1 MLTSVTIENFRNLD
15 SLTLERLGR
24 VTLIGG
30 KNGSGKTAL
39 LEALFLFSG
48 PDLPALSERVN
59 AFRGLPP
66 PGREHIFRS
75 IFSGY
80 DTGKPIRISACG
92 DWGDSPRTLDIR
104 VQERSG
110 VSAVASNPTDSPG
123 FGQFSHSQVVG
134 DYEVVFDYRHDD
146 GVEYTSRAWWGLD
159 ELTFAGP
166 TSPIVSQNILQESAR
181 VPNRAKSFFMPPIQ
195 RIDPKEV
202 ASKFGELQVD
212 GEEGKALDFIRPLEP
227 RLRELTTIVM
237 NDVPIIHARL
247 KGVSRPIPMQ
257 LMGEG
262 INRMFGLVLAMD
274 EANGGMILVDEIENG
289 LHHKVQR
296 QMFSALLKL
305 SRAYNVQMFAT
316 THSYEFLERAY
327 TAAVEQ
333 ESADDFTYYRLDRI
347 NGHAKAFRFDDEMIE
362 TAIKLN
368 WDVR

>member
-48 PDLPALSERVN
+48 PDLPELSERVN
-59 AFRGLPP
+59 GFRGLPT

-75 IFSGY
+75 IFNEY
-80 DTGKPIRISACG
+80 DTDKPIRISACG
-92 DWGDSPRTLDIR
+92 DWGNGPRTLDIR

-110 VSAVASNPTDSPG
+110 VAAVASNPAKSPG

-166 TSPIVSQNILQESAR
+166 TPSIVSQNILQESER
-181 VPNRAKSFFMPPIQ
+181 VPNRAKSFLMPPIQ

-212 GEEGKALDFIRPLEP
+212 GEESRALDFIRPLEP

-247 KGVSRPIPMQ
+247 KGVSRPIPMK

-262 INRMFGLVLAMD
+262 INRMLDLVLMMSEARGGLV
-274 EANGGMILVDEIENG
+274 LVDEIENG
-289 LHHKVQR
+289 LHY
-296 QMFSALLKL
+296 L
-305 SRAYNVQMFAT
+305 VQMDVFEAVLELAKTYGVQVVAT
-316 THSYEFLERAY
+316 THSMECLMAAYWAHEKLE
-327 TAAVEQ
+327 
-333 ESADDFTYYRLDRI
+333 SLDDFVFYRIDRI
-347 NGHAKAFRFDDEMIE
+347 NGMAKAVQFDSEMME
-362 TAIKLN
+362 TAIELN
-368 WDVR
+368 WDTR